1 MYKVL
6 PQIKMHADHR
16 TSALLL
22 SNFLFSF
29 EVLQTARERALNE
42 LFPDYISCY
51 DRAQLRLASTE
62 VTSQKKKKKK
72 KKKKKNPEFLHYFLL
87 LLLVLILAYT
97 KMAFYKCL
105 FAHLDSHGT
114 NRETGVSLD
123 PRKYKQR
130 RNGKKPSKINRV
142 FF

>member
-62 VTSQKKKKKK
+62 VTSQKKKTKKK
-72 KKKKKNPEFLHYFLL
+72 KKRQKVSLFPLGKFLL
-87 LLLVLILAYT
+87 NSSLVAW
-97 KMAFYKCL
+97 
-105 FAHLDSHGT
+105 
-114 NRETGVSLD
+114 
-123 PRKYKQR
+123 
-130 RNGKKPSKINRV
+130 KPIAGARHKGEKIH
-142 FF
+142 

>member
-62 VTSQKKKKKK
+62 VTSQKTKKT
-72 KKKKKNPEFLHYFLL
+72 KKN
-87 LLLVLILAYT
+87 
-97 KMAFYKCL
+97 
-105 FAHLDSHGT
+105 
-114 NRETGVSLD
+114 
-123 PRKYKQR
+123 Q
-130 RNGKKPSKINRV
+130 KKP
-142 FF
+142 